1 MRFHWKTMFMISL
14 VLALALPA
22 VAPVAA
28 QEEPPAGEILPCEG
42 EGVSGTVVAVDEEAG
57 LVTVYTGDGL
67 FPVCTVTLDSDYDH
81 PIVAL
86 LGTFFGD
93 VSAEDLAAALK
104 DTEEARQGC
113 AVQDPLS
120 EAWAWAVCGPE
131 GAVPVTV
138 FAENEDGTFM
148 ALTEDGEQVTVSVED
163 PATAGLSDALDEL
176 AAEQELAVEWELG
189 GDGSV
194 VQPGNEIA
202 AYHEEGL
209 GFGELVKLYAIAAK
223 SQEVCEGDEDE
234 VAVEPCGVTVEE
246 LVAALQSGMG
256 MGELFKE
263 YGRPALLGV
272 GHVRKVS
279 GPPDH
284 AGPKGRPGDADD
296 DADDDVD
303 DDVDEGE
310 GTGPLNQAGPSQRT
324 GRPENAGPPDHAGP
338 KDRTDRPGR
347 HLGHD
352 K

>member
-28 QEEPPAGEILPCEG
+28 QEEPPAGEILPCAG

-67 FPVCTVTLDSDYDH
+67 LCTVTLDSDYDH

-93 VSAEDLAAALK
+93 VSAEDLAAALE

-113 AVQDPLS
+113 ALYDPVGA
-120 EAWAWAVCGPE
+120 AWAWADCDAE

-138 FAENEDGTFM
+138 LAENEDGTFT
-148 ALTEDGEQVTVSVED
+148 ALTGEGEQVTLSVED
-163 PATAGLSDALDEL
+163 LNTAEGLSETLD
-176 AAEQELAVEWELG
+176 ELAVEWELG
-189 GDGSV
+189 EDGSV
-194 VQPGNEIA
+194 MQPGDEIA

-223 SQEVCEGDEDE
+223 SQEGCGDDAED
-234 VAVEPCGVTVEE
+234 VIEPCGVTVEE

-272 GHVRKVS
+272 GHVRKGS

-284 AGPKGRPGDADD
+284 AGPKDRPGDADD
-296 DADDDVD
+296 DADDDVAGGAD
-303 DDVDEGE
+303 EDEGA
-310 GTGPLNQAGPSQRT
+310 GPLNQAGPSQHT

-338 KDRTDRPGR
+338 KDRTDGPGR
-347 HLGHD
+347 HRGHD

>member
-42 EGVSGTVVAVDEEAG
+42 EGVSGTVVAVDEETG

-67 FPVCTVTLDSDYDH
+67 LCTVALDSDYDH

-86 LGTFFGD
+86 LGEFFGD
-93 VSAEDLAAALK
+93 VSAEDLAAALE
-104 DTEEARQGC
+104 DSEEARQGC
-113 AVQDPLS
+113 ALYDPAND
-120 EAWAWAVCGPE
+120 AWAWADCDAE

-138 FAENEDGTFM
+138 LAENEGGTFT
-148 ALTEDGEQVTVSVED
+148 ALTEEGEQVTVSVED
-163 PATAGLSDALDEL
+163 PVTAKRLSEALDEL
-176 AAEQELAVEWELG
+176 AAERELAVEWELG
-189 GDGSV
+189 EDGSV
-194 VQPGNEIA
+194 IQPGDEIA

-223 SQEVCEGDEDE
+223 SQEGCADGAED
-234 VAVEPCGVTVEE
+234 VIEPCGVTVEE

-272 GHVRKVS
+272 GHVRKGS

-284 AGPKGRPGDADD
+284 AGPKDRPGDADD
-296 DADDDVD
+296 DADDD
-303 DDVDEGE
+303 DVDENE
-310 GTGPLNQAGPSQRT
+310 DAGPLNQAGPSHET

-347 HLGHD
+347 HQGHD

>member
-22 VAPVAA
+22 VAPAAA

-42 EGVSGTVVAVDEEAG
+42 EGVSGTVVAVDEETG
-57 LVTVYTGDGL
+57 LVTVYTGGGL
-67 FPVCTVTLDSDYDH
+67 LCTVTLDSDYDH
-81 PIVAL
+81 PIVDL

-93 VSAEDLAAALK
+93 MSAGDLAPAL
-104 DTEEARQGC
+104 DRAQGC
-113 AVQDPLS
+113 AVYD
-120 EAWAWAVCGPE
+120 EVGAAWTWADCDAE

-138 FAENEDGTFM
+138 VGDNEGSTFT
-148 ALTEDGEQVTVSVED
+148 ALTEEGEVVTVSVED
-163 PATAGLSDALDEL
+163 TEIAGGLSEALG
-176 AAEQELAVEWELG
+176 ELAVEWELG
-189 GDGSV
+189 EDGSV
-194 VQPGNEIA
+194 VQPGGEIA

-209 GFGELVKLYAIAAK
+209 GFGVLVKLYAIAAK
-223 SQEVCEGDEDE
+223 SQEGCGDDAED
-234 VAVEPCGVTVEE
+234 VIEPCEVTVEE

-272 GHVRKVS
+272 GHVRKGS

-284 AGPKGRPGDADD
+284 AGPKDRPGDAGD

-310 GTGPLNQAGPSQRT
+310 GTGPLNQAGPSQHT

-347 HLGHD
+347 HQGHD

>member
-22 VAPVAA
+22 VAPAAA
-28 QEEPPAGEILPCEG
+28 QEEPPAGEILPCAG

-67 FPVCTVTLDSDYDH
+67 LCTVTLDSDYDH

-93 VSAEDLAAALK
+93 VSAEDLAAALE

-113 AVQDPLS
+113 ALYDPVGA
-120 EAWAWAVCGPE
+120 AWAWADCDAE

-138 FAENEDGTFM
+138 LAENEDGTFT
-148 ALTEDGEQVTVSVED
+148 ALTGEGEQVTLSVED
-163 PATAGLSDALDEL
+163 LNTAEGLSETLD
-176 AAEQELAVEWELG
+176 ELAVEWELG
-189 GDGSV
+189 EDGSV
-194 VQPGNEIA
+194 MQPGDEIA

-223 SQEVCEGDEDE
+223 SQEGCGDGGED
-234 VAVEPCGVTVEE
+234 VIEPCGVTVEE

-272 GHVRKVS
+272 GHVRKGS

-284 AGPKGRPGDADD
+284 AGPKDRPGDADD
-296 DADDDVD
+296 DADDD
-303 DDVDEGE
+303 DVDENE
-310 GTGPLNQAGPSQRT
+310 DAGPLNQAGPSHET

-347 HLGHD
+347 HQGHD

>member
-22 VAPVAA
+22 VAPAAA

-42 EGVSGTVVAVDEEAG
+42 EGVSGTVVAVDEETG

-67 FPVCTVTLDSDYDH
+67 LCTVTLDSDYDH

-86 LGTFFGD
+86 LGEFFGD
-93 VSAEDLAAALK
+93 VSTGDLAAALE
-104 DTEEARQGC
+104 DSEEARQGC
-113 AVQDPLS
+113 AVQDPDS
-120 EAWAWAVCGPE
+120 GAWAWADCDAG

-138 FAENEDGTFM
+138 FGENEDGTFT
-148 ALTEDGEQVTVSVED
+148 ALTGEGEQVTLSVED
-163 PATAGLSDALDEL
+163 PDIAEGLSEALG
-176 AAEQELAVEWELG
+176 ELAVEWELG
-189 GDGSV
+189 EDGSV
-194 VQPGNEIA
+194 MQPGDEIA

-223 SQEVCEGDEDE
+223 SQEGCGDGGED
-234 VAVEPCGVTVEE
+234 VIGPCGVTVEE

-256 MGELFKE
+256 MGELFQE

-272 GHVRKVS
+272 GHVRKGS

-284 AGPKGRPGDADD
+284 AGPKDRSG

-303 DDVDEGE
+303 DDEVEPDEGA
-310 GTGPLNQAGPSQRT
+310 GPLNQAGPDHET
-324 GRPENAGPPDHAGP
+324 GRPDHAGP
-338 KDRTDRPGR
+338 KDRTDRPGQHR
-347 HLGHD
+347 GHNR
-352 K
+352 